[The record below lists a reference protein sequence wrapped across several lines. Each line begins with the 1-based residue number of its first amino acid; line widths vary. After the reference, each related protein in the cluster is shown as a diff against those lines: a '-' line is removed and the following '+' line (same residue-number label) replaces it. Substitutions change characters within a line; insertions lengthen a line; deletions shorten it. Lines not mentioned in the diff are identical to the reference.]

1 MCICIHM
8 YAGTHVNKCAH
19 VCRYQRSTPG
29 VLPQELLFETRSPT
43 GLSSSSRVGSQPAP
57 AFLMLVLQVCTTRPG
72 FFIWI
77 LGSNSYLQACLGS
90 ILPTEL
96 LPQPSTVSTD
106 SILSF
111 LFWKLLQLKE
121 LSYITLIVH
130 PIFLLVNMPQCH
142 RWAEY
147 SNVWPDGKTHKFKVT

>member
-72 FFIWI
+72 LWI

-90 ILPTEL
+90 ILPTVIAIYTFYRL
-96 LPQPSTVSTD
+96 N
-106 SILSF
+106 F
-111 LFWKLLQLKE
+111 
-121 LSYITLIVH
+121 
-130 PIFLLVNMPQCH
+130 IFLIL
-142 RWAEY
+142 
-147 SNVWPDGKTHKFKVT
+147 KTFATQGTILYNFNSPSYFPTC